1 MFSTRG
7 IERVVA
13 TFLLAM
19 TLVGCFWNRG
29 SEKEVVVFAASSLNG
44 SLQEIGRLFEAATD
58 YRVAFNFAGSN
69 VLAQQLVASV
79 EADIYISADDQ
90 WMDFVEESGEVHS
103 ETRRDLLEN
112 ALVAVCAAEAKWGPV
127 SNVSELAELDFRVL
141 CVSDPVA
148 VPAGRYARQWLSS
161 VGMGQTNAWA
171 AIAERLS
178 PSSDV
183 KATLAQTL
191 SRRDAVGIVYWTDYL
206 ERKNEARLLLK
217 SDDFEARYPIA
228 LTRSGMEKQPA
239 GAFFRFV
246 QSDAALEVFRD
257 YGFAIAAMR
266 DREE

>member
-1 MFSTRG
+1 MVANRG
-7 IERVVA
+7 IVGFVA
-13 TFLLAM
+13 VTMLGAVL
-19 TLVGCFWNRG
+19 TGCFWNRG

-44 SLQEIGRLFEAATD
+44 SLQEIGRLFEAATE

-69 VLAQQLVASV
+69 VLARQLVASV

-112 ALVAVCAAEAKWGPV
+112 TLVALCAAEATWGPV

-148 VPAGRYARQWLSS
+148 VPAGRYARQWLSNS
-161 VGMGQTNAWA
+161 GMGQTNAWA

-217 SDDFEARYPIA
+217 NDEFEARYPIA

-246 QSDAALEVFRD
+246 QSDAALEIFRN
-257 YGFAIAAMR
+257 YGFAIASMV
-266 DREE
+266 ESE